1 MKQSENRREN
11 NPHEM
16 ILSLSGPENFYV
28 TLNYFHIFLR
38 WIPEGNYTESC
49 QRWWCKIRC
58 SRMDFHNSNLF
69 SGKISNFFIDVQTR
83 SENCDH
89 PHSNRIPSA
98 WHRSFLYPLERLRKQ
113 LGLFWQPVRTGC
125 GINKLPEVQES
136 ASDQVAIVSDSL
148 GLCFIVSGSIIEGKK
163 KQKIE
168 DSLRTSKETN
178 LRRAV
183 HCIPLDT
190 HKCSYR
196 IV

>member
-1 MKQSENRREN
+1 MDQKSFTSRLITFTFSSAESQKATT
-11 NPHEM
+11 
-16 ILSLSGPENFYV
+16 LKAVSGDDAGSV
-28 TLNYFHIFLR
+28 VR
-38 WIPEGNYTESC
+38 AWISITVIC
-49 QRWWCKIRC
+49 
-58 SRMDFHNSNLF
+58 F

-83 SENCDH
+83 SDNCDH

-98 WHRSFLYPLERLRKQ
+98 WHRSFLYPFERLRKQ

-125 GINKLPEVQES
+125 GINKLPEVHES
-136 ASDQVAIVSDSL
+136 ASDQVATGFSFVSDSL

-163 KQKIE
+163 AKNE
-168 DSLRTSKETN
+168 DSLGTSKETN
-178 LRRAV
+178 LHRAF